1 MNELRKKILADI
13 NIYPNELNRI
23 ISTAPHRY
31 KVFFIR
37 KRNSEELRR
46 VAQPAH
52 ELKILQLW
60 LIDHIK
66 NLLPIHD
73 CAVAYRT
80 GISIKQ
86 NALMHSN
93 KRYVLK
99 MDFQN
104 FFPSIKQ
111 VDLELHLAKHFNGNL
126 DLEDVSDI
134 TRLTLW
140 APPEKSARQLCIG
153 APSSPFLSN
162 SILFDFD
169 NLVHNYCIAKNVTYS
184 RYADDLVFSTNEA
197 NVLVDIEGYIH
208 NAIKIIQYPKLIVNT
223 KKTIHT
229 SKGRGIIV
237 TGVVITQTAD
247 LSLGRDRKRMI
258 RASIDYFIK
267 SKLSYNEIAKLNG
280 LLAFAQD
287 IEPTFIERMK
297 TKFGKDILFKIRKY
311 LAENFAH
318 KQ

>member
-13 NIYPNELNRI
+13 NIFPHELNRI

-31 KVFFIR
+31 KVYFIP
-37 KRNSEELRR
+37 KRNSKELRR
-46 VAQPAH
+46 VAQPAQ
-52 ELKILQLW
+52 ELKTLQLW

-66 NLLPIHD
+66 MLLPVHNF
-73 CAVAYRT
+73 AVAYRD
-80 GISIKQ
+80 GVSIKH

-111 VDLELHLAKHFNGNL
+111 TDIERHFAKYFNGNL
-126 DLEDVSDI
+126 DSEDLNDI

-140 APPEKSARQLCIG
+140 APPEKSGRQLCIG

-169 NLVHNYCIAKNVTYS
+169 NLVHDYCVTQNVTYS
-184 RYADDLVFSTNEA
+184 RYADDLVFSTNEPNILTQVEGFIYKA
-197 NVLVDIEGYIH
+197 INLIE
-208 NAIKIIQYPKLIVNT
+208 YPKLKVNE

-229 SKGRGIIV
+229 SKGRGISV
-237 TGVVITQTAD
+237 TGVVITPIGK
-247 LSLGRDRKRMI
+247 LSIGRDRKRTI
-258 RASIDYFIK
+258 RSSIDYFNN
-267 SKLSYNEIAKLNG
+267 SKLSYKEVAKLNG

-287 IEPTFIERMK
+287 IEPSFIASMK
-297 TKFGKDILFKIRKY
+297 MKYGKDFLNRIRVF
-311 LAENFAH
+311 LSENVAN
-318 KQ
+318 K